1 MNNVKLSDLHLTYKS
16 RRDVQN
22 AVKQQLHEVTKDEGV
37 LLFLLQNLVQDRQTK
52 KYTWRANIPGI
63 CQEIAEV
70 GNFPDFQN
78 TFNRPSLFIGGA
90 NSEYITLRD
99 YGKIKQ
105 LFPNSI
111 IERVPNAGH
120 WVHAEQPVIFQDMVC
135 DFLNETPSF

>member
-1 MNNVKLSDLHLTYKS
+1 MNNVKLSDLHLTHKS

-37 LLFLLQNLVQDRQTK
+37 LLFLLQNLVQDRKTK
-52 KYTWRANIPGI
+52 KYFWRANIPGI

-70 GNFPDFQN
+70 GNFPDFNN
-78 TFNRPSLFIGGA
+78 TFDGSSLFIGGA

-105 LFPNSI
+105 LFPNSV

-120 WVHAEQPVIFQDMVC
+120 WVHAEQPVVFQDMVC
-135 DFLNETPSF
+135 DFLNEKPSF